1 MNTTPKTATNTIA
14 AGIMTRHGLI
24 SAMAADSAIGWTYA
38 GAAGR
43 GCTTGRGR
51 TTVTSSG
58 GLTSVTS
65 SRSSE
70 TGSTGSFGT
79 VSATR
84 GAIIEGDASLVCEA
98 RDRASDNS
106 PAV

>member
-1 MNTTPKTATNTIA
+1 MA
-14 AGIMTRHGLI
+14 AGIMTRHGLMF
-24 SAMAADSAIGWTYA
+24 AMAADSVIGCTYA
-38 GAAGR
+38 GGAGR

-58 GLTSVTS
+58 VLTSVTS

-70 TGSTGSFGT
+70 TGSTGAFGT
-79 VSATR
+79 VWATR
-84 GAIIEGDASLVCEA
+84 GAIMEGAASLICEAA